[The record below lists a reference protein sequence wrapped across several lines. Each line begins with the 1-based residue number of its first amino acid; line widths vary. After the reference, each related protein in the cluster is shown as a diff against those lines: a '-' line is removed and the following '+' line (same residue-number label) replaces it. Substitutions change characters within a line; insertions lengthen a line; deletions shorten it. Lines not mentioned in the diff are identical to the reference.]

1 MCNPGVRESINEGAH
16 KMEVGGMHTA
26 RHTRRGGEHSIDNYK
41 HESLLAATLPQ
52 LTVWNTGLL
61 FS

>member
-1 MCNPGVRESINEGAH
+1 MKVHTKWRWEECTQQGTQEG
-16 KMEVGGMHTA
+16 
-26 RHTRRGGEHSIDNYK
+26 GGEHSIDNYK